1 MDSQAAEL
9 REKVRQQFE
18 TGPYPRIP
26 LEYSPKNDFNVLFN
40 HSMVTPY
47 YLKYQKV
54 VETEGKF
61 ILDAGCGSGY
71 NALALAE
78 ANPGAKIIGI
88 DISEKSVE
96 LARTRLQYH
105 GFENAEFYTMSIED
119 LPSLGM
125 QFDYIN
131 NDEVLYLLNDP
142 VSGLKAMKAVIK
154 PDGIIRSNLHSALQ
168 RTYFFRSQ
176 QVFKLMGL
184 MDENPREMEIDLVR
198 DTFQALKDEVVLKAR
213 TWNATQEQN
222 EEWFLANYLLQ
233 NDKGYTIPELF
244 AALRAADLEFL
255 TMVNWQRWDLMQLF
269 KEPDNLP
276 VFLGISLPE
285 ISVEQ
290 RLHLYELLYPVNRLL
305 DFWCTHPQ
313 PTNSSV
319 VPVAEWTPSDWQGAR
334 VHLHPQLRIPP
345 IKQELIE
352 CITKYKPFEISRY
365 IGTSPTTTIWV
376 DSRIAACLLPLW
388 EGVQPFTSLVER
400 WHKIEL
406 VHPVTLETMSDQVAF
421 ATIQDFLKTLEPFL
435 YVLLEQSA

>member
-54 VETEGKF
+54 VETEGKI

-71 NALALAE
+71 KALALAE

-96 LARTRLQYH
+96 LARTRLQYY

-142 VSGLKAMKAVIK
+142 VIGLKAMKAVLK

-213 TWNATQEQN
+213 TWNSVQEKN

-319 VPVAEWTPSDWQGAR
+319 VPVADWTPSDWEGAR
-334 VHLHPQLRIPP
+334 VHLHPQLRIPQ

-352 CITKYKPFEISRY
+352 SITKYKPFEISRY
-365 IGTSPTTTIWV
+365 IGTSPTATIWV

-400 WHKIEL
+400 WRKIES
-406 VHPVTLETMSDQVAF
+406 VHPITLETMSDQVAF
-421 ATIQDFLKTLEPFL
+421 ATIQGFLKTLEPFL